1 MTIEERRSTA
11 IHEAGH
17 VIVAW
22 TLGLPIGAM
31 EIGINGDDTAGES
44 QIADAAL
51 SLSMVDRV
59 ALCAAGL
66 EAQRLFRCEATHQ
79 HAGLSDAAKMLGIL
93 DDLPDEEA
101 DNIRFDGYDRAFQI
115 LDQRRSLIERL
126 AEPLALNGRLE
137 EKDVRSLLSRP

>member
-17 VIVAW
+17 VVVAW
-22 TLGLPIGAM
+22 TLGLPVGSMAIGVD
-31 EIGINGDDTAGES
+31 GDDTAGEAE
-44 QIADAAL
+44 IDAAAL
-51 SLSMVDRV
+51 PLSMVDRI

-66 EAQRLFRCEATHQ
+66 EAQRLFGCEASHE
-79 HAGLSDAAKMLGIL
+79 HAGAGDAAKMIEIL

-101 DNIRFDGYDRAFQI
+101 DSIRFAGHDRAFQI
-115 LDQRRSLIERL
+115 LDQQRSMIERL

-137 EKDVRSLLSRP
+137 EKEVRSLLSRP